1 MARGIASFGERRNGW
16 QATAWALSAAAMLS
30 SIASQAA
37 QAQDVVVGSSDNGG
51 PDDEQEQSDLT
62 AMTLTCPGSPTSVI
76 PFSFQ
81 LDPVINSGNNSS
93 DVSILFDTDN
103 DGNANYSY
111 VITLG
116 PDPAGGT
123 QFAVLGISLQR
134 GRNDSSP
141 IKIAGNKTTFPI
153 GTTTATVGTATN
165 PFDGGS
171 DTLVTLDLDFQAIA
185 NSDPALSLANVR
197 FLNLTTI
204 PSSSAT
210 SDPKD
215 VLLATEQAYTADDA
229 GTTDVDTTI
238 AVDTQSNDSLKV
250 DWSTAVITSPPSHGT
265 ATINADGTISYVP
278 NGDYTGIDT
287 LSYSATATDC
297 SSYTANVTITI
308 NGIAAVDDSAKV
320 VSTWSGLPAAVSV
333 FDNDSIDGVTA
344 SASNTTLALARS
356 SSLPPEL
363 TFSTTTGQV
372 GVAAGALPGAYTFDY
387 QLCRAGAPSDCK
399 IATVTVEVIGVDLV
413 TTKELASGDT
423 TPVAGDTVTF
433 TISVTN
439 NGAADATGV
448 SLTDLLPAGLSA
460 TAINGTVSA
469 GSYDAGTGLW
479 SIGTLPDGATATLTI
494 EGTVD
499 SGQGGQTITNAIA
512 DPATGNETDPTTT
525 GDDLTESVTV
535 TPQADLSIIKTNGTT
550 AVFSG
555 STTTYTLTVTHEGG
569 DPIKGAVVTDT
580 PGAGLT
586 CDAVDTVTITGDGV
600 PAGSFTIADL
610 TGGGIALDTLTSG
623 QSTTLSY
630 SCQVN

>member
-1 MARGIASFGERRNGW
+1 MARDIADFGERKSSWR
-16 QATAWALSAAAMLS
+16 ATASALAAAAMLA

-51 PDDEQEQSDLT
+51 ADDEQEQSDLT
-62 AMTLTCPGSPTSVI
+62 ALSLTCPSSPTSVI

-81 LDPVINSGNNSS
+81 LDPEINSGNNTS

-111 VITLG
+111 VVTLG

-123 QFAVLGISLQR
+123 QFAVLGISLQL

-141 IKIAGNKTTFPI
+141 IKVAGNTTSFPI

-165 PFDGGS
+165 PFDGGT

-185 NSDPALSLANVR
+185 DSDPALSLADVR

-210 SDPKD
+210 SNPKD
-215 VLLATEQAYTADDA
+215 VLLATEQAYTADDI

-238 AVDTQSNDSLKV
+238 AIDTQVNDSLKI

-265 ATINADGTISYVP
+265 ATINADGTINYVP
-278 NGDYTGIDT
+278 NGNYTGIDT
-287 LSYSATATDC
+287 LTYSATATDC
-297 SSYTANVTITI
+297 STYTANVAITIT
-308 NGIAAVDDSAKV
+308 GIAAVDDSASV
-320 VSTWSGLPAAVSV
+320 VGTVAGLPAVLNV

-344 SASNTTLALARS
+344 SASNTTLAIAPA
-356 SSLPPEL
+356 SSLPSAL
-363 TFSTTTGQV
+363 TFSTSTGAV
-372 GVAAGALPGAYTFDY
+372 GVAPGAAPGTYTFDY
-387 QLCRAGAPSDCK
+387 QLCRSGSPTDCK
-399 IATVTVEVIGVDLV
+399 IATVTVEIASVDLV
-413 TTKELASGDT
+413 TSKELTSGDP
-423 TPVAGDTVTF
+423 TPKAGDTVTF
-433 TISVTN
+433 TITVTN

-448 SLTDLLPAGLSA
+448 SLTDLLPAGLTA
-460 TAINGTVSA
+460 TSNNGNVSA
-469 GSYDAGTGLW
+469 GTYDAGTGLW
-479 SIGTLPDGATATLTI
+479 SIGTLANGASATLTI

-499 SGQGGQTITNAIA
+499 AGQGGQTITNTIA
-512 DPATGNETDPTTT
+512 NPATANETDTTTT

-535 TPQADLSIIKTNGTT
+535 TPQVDLSIAKTNGSTE
-550 AVFSG
+550 VFSG
-555 STTTYTLTVTHEGG
+555 STTTYTLTVSHIGG
-569 DPIKGAVVTDT
+569 DSITGAVVSDT

-586 CDAVDTVTITGDGV
+586 CDAASSVTITGDGV
-600 PAGSFTIADL
+600 PSGSFTIADL
-610 TGGGIALDTLTSG
+610 AGAGIALGTLVAG
-623 QSTTLSY
+623 QSTSLTY